1 MLSLPSARVQPLVR
15 ELRSHKLSRAV
26 KEKKLKQSKRI
37 KLIFENVSKASLYIP
52 NIVILPLQTH
62 KVISVVLQF

>member
-1 MLSLPSARVQPLVR
+1 MISLPTVRVQPLVR
-15 ELRSHKLSRAV
+15 DLRSHRLNWAA
-26 KEKKLKQSKRI
+26 KEKKLKQSKKK

-52 NIVILPLQTH
+52 NIAETH